1 CGIIVAINF
10 LIREIRKTFF
20 EPHGLPD
27 EIKAGYERE
36 TLIVCICDT
45 PPKQTRE
52 TLEGMSDDELR
63 HLLNQKLAKAAPK
76 PWPWYMWLGVAGLGI
91 HRVSG

>member
-1 CGIIVAINF
+1 
-10 LIREIRKTFF
+10 
-20 EPHGLPD
+20 PD

-91 HRVSG
+91 AGSFVAVKAIEAFARKKGPEKKKEAVE